1 MTKKF
6 LDLNTAFPLMEKFDQ
21 EVFKKVFPKSTYLQ
35 AYFGGKI
42 AGKFD
47 YKNLFEETDYEISK
61 DQSFIHYT
69 SLQALTSILNNG
81 YFRWSEFRHFE
92 DIEELHYASKIFDDI
107 DSLKSNGERINDQ
120 KGNCFALSA
129 CLNTEKTRKN
139 PFMWEKY
146 GNKGKG
152 VIIQFKINYDE
163 IFNFLLG
170 KVQYGEDG
178 MKYLVNLKKLAE
190 KFRLNNDGFTYDH
203 FPERIMEFLAFHKQE
218 KYLSENEVR
227 FFFRKSKSKDDKH
240 NHPSIYEDIT
250 YNNEV
255 RYFFKTFL
263 TERKSILELEIND
276 EDNRNEYFKLYPTI
290 EIEEIIL
297 GNNLEIERKVEIFQL
312 LEILQIK
319 YNYNYKLYQL
329 TNENKIVESNGIF

>member
-1 MTKKF
+1 MTKKL
-6 LDLNTAFPLMEKFDQ
+6 LDLDTAFPLMEKFDQ

-35 AYFGGKI
+35 AYHAGRI
-42 AGKFD
+42 VGKFN
-47 YKNLFEETDYEISK
+47 YKKLFEETDYEISK

-81 YFRWSEFRHFE
+81 YFRLSEFRHFE
-92 DIEELHYASKIFDDI
+92 DIEELHYASKIFNDI
-107 DSLKSNGERINDQ
+107 DSLKPNGGKINDQ
-120 KGNCFALSA
+120 KENCFALSA

-163 IFNFLLG
+163 IFKFLLG

-178 MKYLVNLKKLAE
+178 LKNIVHLKELAE
-190 KFRLNNDGFTYDH
+190 KFRLDNNDFTYDH

-227 FFFRKSKSKDDKH
+227 FFFNESKSKYDKH
-240 NHPSIYEDIT
+240 NHESIYEDIT

-263 TERKSILELEIND
+263 TERKSILEREINN
-276 EDNRNEYFKLYPTI
+276 EKISNEYFELYPTI

-297 GNNLEIERKVEIFQL
+297 GNNLDIKRKVEIFQL
-312 LEILQIK
+312 LKSLQNK
-319 YNYNYKLYQL
+319 YNYNFKLFQL
-329 TNENKIVESNGIF
+329 TNENEIVESYGI